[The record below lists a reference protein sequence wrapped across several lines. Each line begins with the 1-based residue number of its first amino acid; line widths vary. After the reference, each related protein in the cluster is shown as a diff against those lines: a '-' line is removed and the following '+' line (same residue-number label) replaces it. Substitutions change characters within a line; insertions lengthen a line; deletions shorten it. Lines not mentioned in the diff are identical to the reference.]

1 LRGPPIH
8 LLFMEIPVTHT
19 ISFRRPELPYVLST
33 MSVPPGADPEE
44 HVRHLVDLGYNIV
57 TVSPPLG
64 GYGPPQ
70 NPQPRMPELTV
81 ICEAESSVENG
92 AE

>member
-1 LRGPPIH
+1 
-8 LLFMEIPVTHT
+8 MTHT

-33 MSVPPGADPEE
+33 MSVPPDADVALQ
-44 HVRHLVDLGYNIV
+44 VRHLEKLGYKIIE
-57 TVSPPLG
+57 VSPPLI

-70 NPQPRMPELTV
+70 NPHLQALVLRA
-81 ICEAESSVENG
+81 IGSAESPRRGS